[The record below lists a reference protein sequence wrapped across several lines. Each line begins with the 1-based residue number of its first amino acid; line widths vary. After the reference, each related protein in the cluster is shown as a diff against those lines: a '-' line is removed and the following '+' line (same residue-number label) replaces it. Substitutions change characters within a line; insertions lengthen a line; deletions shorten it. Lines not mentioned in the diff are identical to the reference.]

1 MPLPIAPIA
10 GLALRY
16 GAVAVAT
23 YAVARRVE
31 RGRFDQRAQDA
42 LDELDE
48 GVTLRRDG
56 DQVDATGRFRRVI
69 RVGQDGPGVEVDI
82 TGLTRIKLRRV

>member
-23 YAVARRVE
+23 YAVARRLD
-31 RGRFDQRAQDA
+31 RGCYDQRAQDA

-69 RVGQDGPGVEVDI
+69 RVGHDGPGVEVDI

>member
-1 MPLPIAPIA
+1 MPLPLTPIA

-16 GAVAVAT
+16 GAVAVAS

-31 RGRFDQRAQDA
+31 QGRRDQRAEDA
-42 LDELDE
+42 LDQLDE

-56 DQVDATGRFRRVI
+56 DQINATGRFRRVVRI
-69 RVGQDGPGVEVDI
+69 GQDGPGLELDV
-82 TGLTRIKLRRV
+82 TGLTRIRITRV

>member
-31 RGRFDQRAQDA
+31 RGRYDQRAQDA

-56 DQVDATGRFRRVI
+56 DQVDATVRFRRVI

>member
-31 RGRFDQRAQDA
+31 RGRYDQRAQDA
-42 LDELDE
+42 LDELGE
-48 GVTLRRDG
+48 GVTLRREG
-56 DQVDATGRFRRVI
+56 DQVDATVRFRRVI